1 MGVSIE
7 GPKNGEVTIH
17 GVGMQGLKAPASA
30 CIWVTLVLVCVCYQV
45 LSAQK
50 FDSVMTGDASLSKR
64 PMERIAKP
72 FVKWVHKSKPQ
83 VRKVRHQ

>member
-1 MGVSIE
+1 
-7 GPKNGEVTIH
+7 
-17 GVGMQGLKAPASA
+17 MQGLKAPAGALYMGNSG
-30 CIWVTLVLVCVCYQV
+30 TSMRLLSGM

-72 FVKWVHKSKPQ
+72 LRAMGAHIQTTGEKAH
-83 VRKVRHQ
+83 HL